1 MMSYALATLWHE
13 RQRYLPGVLAV
24 GFSALLI
31 ALQCGLLIG
40 LFSITS
46 IPVDNNKADVWMG
59 SPAVS
64 SVDLGRPIREG
75 YLARMA
81 SHPGIA
87 HTEVYLQGFAYW
99 NDRAG
104 QGQLCMVIG
113 SRLEP
118 MVPADGPN
126 QGEVG
131 GSLGA
136 VKQLSNEL
144 RGLLA
149 EPGTIV
155 IDKTDK
161 KRLKISDVGDTAE
174 VMGTKVRVVGFTDGL
189 RSLAGPYVF
198 CSVTTARRLLRL
210 QPDQVTY
217 ILGKCQPGHDPTEV
231 AREIQQRY
239 VNDDAQTADDP
250 WYAEAA
256 RWVCGVLGIPY
267 GDPPPSSVTV
277 YSAREFSRRS
287 QWYWLT
293 RVKAGIAL
301 GYAAALGLLVG
312 AVVTSQ
318 TLYAATA
325 ASLREY
331 AVLRAMGIPRWRM
344 SMMVITQAFFVGVI
358 GIILAVPTAFAL
370 KALAERAGLQINLNA
385 YLLLAAAGV
394 TLTMALGSGLM
405 ALRSLRDVEP
415 ATLLR

>member
-1 MMSYALATLWHE
+1 MSYALATLWYE

-46 IPVDNNKADVWMG
+46 IPIDNNKADIWLG
-59 SPAVS
+59 SPEVS

-81 SHPGIA
+81 SHPDV
-87 HTEVYLQGFAYW
+87 TRCEVYVQGFAYW
-99 NDRAG
+99 NDREG

-113 SRLEP
+113 SRLSS
-118 MVPADGPN
+118 D
-126 QGEVG
+126 
-131 GSLGA
+131 SLGA
-136 VKQLSNEL
+136 VQQLSEEQ
-144 RGLLA
+144 RGLIS
-149 EPGTIV
+149 EPGAII
-155 IDKTDK
+155 IDRSDAS
-161 KRLKISDVGDTAE
+161 RLKIRGINDTAE
-174 VMGTKVRVVGFTDGL
+174 VMGTRVRVVGFTEGL
-189 RSLAGPYVF
+189 KSLAGPYVF

-210 QPDQVTY
+210 APDQVTY
-217 ILGKCQPGHDPTEV
+217 ILGACRSGVDPALV
-231 AREIQQRY
+231 ARQLQ
-239 VNDDAQTADDP
+239 
-250 WYAEAA
+250 EA
-256 RWVCGVLGIPY
+256 Y
-267 GDPPPSSVTV
+267 PSSATV
-277 YSAREFSRRS
+277 YAASDFSRRS

-293 RVKAGIAL
+293 RTKAGIAL

-344 SMMVITQAFFVGVI
+344 SMMVINQALFIGLI
-358 GIILAVPTAFAL
+358 GIGLAIPASFAL
-370 KALAERAGLQINLNA
+370 RQLAELAAVQINLKPW
-385 YLLLAAAGV
+385 LLGMAAGV
-394 TLTMALGSGLM
+394 TLVMALGSGLM